1 MKRHILISTI
11 AMALAAG
18 FTSCEDF
25 LDKQPLDKVSTSTF
39 WQTTKDADKD
49 RKSTRLNSSHRT

>member
-39 WQTTKDADKD
+39 WQTT
-49 RKSTRLNSSHRT
+49 